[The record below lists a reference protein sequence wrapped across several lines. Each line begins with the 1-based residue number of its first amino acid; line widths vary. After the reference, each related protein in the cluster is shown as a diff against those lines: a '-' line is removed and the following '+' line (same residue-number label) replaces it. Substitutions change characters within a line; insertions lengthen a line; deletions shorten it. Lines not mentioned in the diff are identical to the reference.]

1 MIVDARQIEDGAE
14 LRADLCVIGAGAAG
28 ITVALEF
35 LGEGA
40 IGDPFGVRRYEA
52 RLRDP
57 VALQGR
63 TRPRD
68 AAKSTSHISGAP
80 IRRHDDDLGRTL
92 CAVRFG

>member
-14 LRADLCVIGAGAAG
+14 LGADLCVIGAGAAG

-35 LGEGA
+35 LGEGRSV
-40 IGDPFGVRRYEA
+40 ILLESGYMKPE
-52 RLRDP
+52 LRDP

-63 TRPRD
+63 ARPWG
-68 AAKSTSHISGAP
+68 AAKSASHISGAP

-92 CAVRFG
+92 CAVQFG